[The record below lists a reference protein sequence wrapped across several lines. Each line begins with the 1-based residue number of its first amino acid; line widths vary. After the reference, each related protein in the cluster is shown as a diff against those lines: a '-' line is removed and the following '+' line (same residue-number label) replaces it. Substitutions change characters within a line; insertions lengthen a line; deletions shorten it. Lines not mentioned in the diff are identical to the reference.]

1 MKFFDRRFW
10 LFELATV
17 IVPAVIFFCCPYFLS
32 GPKANFMMYVHEAF
46 DYMLGYILPFPL
58 AGILSWHCW
67 KKRSRFALIGWLLLM
82 LLPVSIGLLVGYDYF
97 FCGGSGLDKVLYGI
111 IVMGIFGGVPML
123 ISVVVLGL
131 IGGRLIHRL
140 PK

>member
-17 IVPAVIFFCCPYFLS
+17 IVPAVIFFFGYYQF
-32 GPKANFMMYVHEAF
+32 GPKANFMMYMQEAF
-46 DYMLGYILPFPL
+46 DYMLRYILPFPL

-67 KKRSRFALIGWLLLM
+67 RKRSGFALIGWLLLM
-82 LLPVSIGLLVGYDYF
+82 LLPVSIGLLVVSYF
-97 FCGGSGLDKVLYGI
+97 FCGGSGLDELLFGI
-111 IVMGIFGGVPML
+111 IFMGIVGGVPML

-131 IGGRLIHRL
+131 IGGLLIHRL